1 MPQQQLILTIG
12 RIERALSRLEQVSTA
27 RTNGVQDSQ
36 LFEKHEQLKAQTR
49 LALDEIDIILAGGA
63 R

>member
-12 RIERALSRLEQVSTA
+12 RIERALSRLEQASAA
-27 RTNGVQDSQ
+27 RTNGVPDSK
-36 LFEKHEQLKAQTR
+36 LIEKHEQLKAATR
-49 LALDEIDIILAGGA
+49 TALDEIDTILAGGD

>member
-12 RIERALSRLEQVSTA
+12 RIERALSRLEQASNT
-27 RTNGVQDSQ
+27 RTIDVPDPK
-36 LFEKHEQLKAQTR
+36 LIEKHKQLKAETR
-49 LALDEIDIILAGGA
+49 LALDEIDVILAGGG

>member
-12 RIERALSRLEQVSTA
+12 RIERALSRLEQAYNT
-27 RTNGVQDSQ
+27 RTIDVPDVK
-36 LFEKHEQLKAQTR
+36 LIEKHKQLKAETR
-49 LALDEIDIILAGGA
+49 LALDEIDIILAGGE

>member
-12 RIERALSRLEQVSTA
+12 RIERALSRLEQASNA
-27 RTNGVQDSQ
+27 RADGGPDSK
-36 LFEKHEQLKAQTR
+36 LIEKHEQLKAETR
-49 LALDEIDIILAGGA
+49 LALDEIDTILAGGA

>member
-12 RIERALSRLEQVSTA
+12 RIERALSRLEQASNTRMIDVP
-27 RTNGVQDSQ
+27 DSK
-36 LFEKHEQLKAQTR
+36 LIEKHKQLKAETR
-49 LALDEIDIILAGGA
+49 KALDEIDIILAGGE